1 MEIIFLLSAGPI
13 GLFVLWVN
21 RYRNKIGGIVI
32 KNTCFYWLGVLFYIM
47 SSLISPGIPAY
58 LIYEWSKSV
67 GSGSG
72 LAFLLILP
80 FSILTFIIG
89 IIFFSINNKRKKIK
103 KI

>member
-1 MEIIFLLSAGPI
+1 MEIIFLLSVGPI

-21 RYRNKIGGIVI
+21 RYRNKKSGVTV
-32 KNTCFYWLGVLFYIM
+32 KNTYFYWLGVLFYIV

-58 LIYEWSKSV
+58 LIHEWSKSV

-80 FSILTFIIG
+80 FSMLAFIIG
-89 IIFFSINNKRKKIK
+89 LIFLAINNKRKTVKQI
-103 KI
+103 